1 MEQKI
6 KESFFTKDPTFYRTL
21 FPLLITVALQNIVAY
36 SVNMAEIS
44 CSEVIARMRYQER
57 QL

>member
-21 FPLLITVALQNIVAY
+21 FPLLITVALQNIDGIQREY
-36 SVNMAEIS
+36 GG
-44 CSEVIARMRYQER
+44 
-57 QL
+57 